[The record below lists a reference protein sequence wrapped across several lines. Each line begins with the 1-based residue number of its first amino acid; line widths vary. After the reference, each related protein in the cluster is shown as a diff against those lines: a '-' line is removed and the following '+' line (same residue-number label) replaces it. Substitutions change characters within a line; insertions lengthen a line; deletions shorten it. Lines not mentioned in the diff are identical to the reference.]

1 MLVYMHGRSVM
12 SRCRVVGG
20 GGLRCSPSGGGPGL
34 RPREPESGAPTFLF
48 GRPKDRFVGGMSKRK
63 NLFHYQNLC
72 SQFRLMV
79 NSYLTSLAVYVFF
92 NIY

>member
-20 GGLRCSPSGGGPGL
+20 LVSAAVRAEVGRA
-34 RPREPESGAPTFLF
+34 EAEGAGEWRPTFLS
-48 GRPKDRFVGGMSKRK
+48 GRLKDRFVGGMSRRK

>member
-1 MLVYMHGRSVM
+1 MVIELIGLITLSNDLSGR
-12 SRCRVVGG
+12 
-20 GGLRCSPSGGGPGL
+20 L
-34 RPREPESGAPTFLF
+34 
-48 GRPKDRFVGGMSKRK
+48 KDRFVGGMSRRK